1 MKSFKKIPKQAI
13 FSVAAVFMFAVLIG
27 FTIYNLIFLV
37 SNFNKTLNHQLEKK
51 TILGFDIE
59 GFEKLNLIKK

>member
-1 MKSFKKIPKQAI
+1 M
-13 FSVAAVFMFAVLIG
+13 FMVVVG

-37 SNFNKTLNHQLEKK
+37 SNFNKTLNNQPGKK
-51 TILGFDIE
+51 TISGFDIE

>member
-1 MKSFKKIPKQAI
+1 MKSFKKIPKQAL
-13 FSVAAVFMFAVLIG
+13 FSVLAVFMFMVVVG

-37 SNFNKTLNHQLEKK
+37 SNFNKTLNNQPGKK
-51 TILGFDIE
+51 TISGFDIE